1 MSEKQNR
8 KRRYNEKLEF
18 IAEFERWL
26 KREPSIFRIFKW
38 HKWKKEK
45 PELYKIAEYE
55 RTCRTDDGGLIDIS
69 KKERK

>member
-8 KRRYNEKLEF
+8 KRWYNEKLEF

-45 PELYKIAEYE
+45 PELYKI
-55 RTCRTDDGGLIDIS
+55 
-69 KKERK
+69 KENK